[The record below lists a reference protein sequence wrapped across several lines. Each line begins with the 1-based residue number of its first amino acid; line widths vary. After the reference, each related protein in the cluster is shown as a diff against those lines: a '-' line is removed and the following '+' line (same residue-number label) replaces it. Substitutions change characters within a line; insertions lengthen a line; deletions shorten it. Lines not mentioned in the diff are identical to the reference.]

1 LKSTLEEKFHENRS
15 TRRRQSLR
23 ARINRVDGRWGAIAT
38 QGENRIVFSKS
49 EWERFIRKL
58 RKTEGKKGVFVMGVA
73 LPGAEE

>member
-1 LKSTLEEKFHENRS
+1 MKIDLPGEGNPYGPGSIELTE
-15 TRRRQSLR
+15 
-23 ARINRVDGRWGAIAT
+23 DGGAIAT